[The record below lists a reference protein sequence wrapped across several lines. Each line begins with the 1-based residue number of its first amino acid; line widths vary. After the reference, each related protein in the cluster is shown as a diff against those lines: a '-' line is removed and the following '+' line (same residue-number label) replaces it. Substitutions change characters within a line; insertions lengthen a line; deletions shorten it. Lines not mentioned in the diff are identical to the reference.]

1 MEASRLTPTQV
12 SKFLAKT
19 IPARLP
25 ILLTGSPGVGK
36 TDLVIQ
42 AAIDAECDIVIS
54 HPVVSD
60 PTDAKGLPWPDK
72 DSMTA
77 RFLPLGEVAEL
88 LTCTRPTVWFL
99 DDLGQAAPAT
109 QCSYMQWLL
118 ARRVNG
124 HILPDHVTIIAATNR
139 RQDRAGVQGILEPV
153 KSRFAS
159 IIEVNTSLD
168 GWCNW
173 AIGSGIET
181 TVLAFLRY
189 RPELLCAPNP
199 TADMSNAP
207 SPRTWANLSKL
218 AELGL
223 PKDVR
228 LPVYA
233 GAVGHGAAVEY
244 LAYEE
249 IFNSLVTADEI
260 LINPGTAT
268 IPTKINELYA
278 VATALAAKT
287 TKGNCGRAIQYLER
301 VCEAGKGEFAVLS
314 WRDATRRTP
323 TLSNT
328 REAIGMYAERS
339 DSKLGALINGKVAS

>member
-1 MEASRLTPTQV
+1 MTPNQV
-12 SKFLAKT
+12 SKFLAAA

-25 ILLTGSPGVGK
+25 VLLTGSPGVGK
-36 TDLVIQ
+36 TMLVEQ
-42 AAIDAECDIVIS
+42 AAEAAGCDIVIS

-109 QCSYMQWLL
+109 QAAYMQWLL

-159 IIEVNTSLD
+159 IVEVNTHLD
-168 GWCNW
+168 EWCGW
-173 AIGSGIET
+173 AIGADIET
-181 TVLAFLRY
+181 TVIAFLRY

-218 AELGL
+218 AGLGL
-223 PKDVR
+223 PSEVR
-228 LPVYA
+228 LPIYS
-233 GAVGHGAAVEY
+233 GAVGQGAAVEY
-244 LAYEE
+244 LAYETM
-249 IFNSLVTADEI
+249 FGSLVTADEI
-260 LINPGTAT
+260 LLNPTRAE
-268 IPTKINELYA
+268 IPTKPSELYA
-278 VATALAAKT
+278 VSTALGAKVSVNT
-287 TKGNCGRAIQYLER
+287 ADRMLSYLER

-314 WRDATRRTP
+314 WLDATRRLGS
-323 TLSNT
+323 TLSNC
-328 REAIGMYAERS
+328 RAAIGMYATGG
-339 DSKLGALINGKVAS
+339 DSKLGKLINGDYAS